1 MKMKAFAVFGNLFF
15 LLSTRLLATEYYMT
29 PSGAGA
35 QDGSNWENALAKSA
49 LGTTL
54 NTTMGAGDSLFLGS
68 GNYGS
73 SSLSLTS
80 SGTAGAWKSVIGV
93 DTGSGVPHFSGS
105 GNWYRSNPDS
115 GQWQIVNVAGNYWH
129 VENLELS
136 GVQYA
141 VKNSTSARP
150 SHYQFKDLYIHDVRH
165 GVYLSYLDDSRF
177 DNVLVT
183 AYTKQGFRLDRGC
196 DNVVF
201 ENCVADL
208 TGDDASW
215 WDYSEPFPF
224 GFVLYNNGANSNI
237 SFVDCVAANNRRN
250 NQGIS
255 YWNGDGFVV
264 ENTTTGVSF
273 ENCLAINNEDGGFDL
288 KPVATLV
295 DCVSVLNYRGF
306 RFWGN
311 SSAENC
317 VAVAPYRRSNGNPTG
332 GYGGAGAWTK
342 NGTATLSHFT
352 FYADAGTAAHEEGS
366 GNLTLTDSILAFTGA
381 GGGFTSGSI
390 TLGAGTVTYR
400 PGSGVDPDFVNASIA
415 WDGTGTDLNSQTYGD
430 TKGYYFD
437 AGVPMVEW
445 VLPEA
450 DAYVHN
456 DNPTTNYGS
465 VEQMLVKHVNSSE
478 YTRNSYV
485 RFPISGI
492 SENMSSATLK
502 LKVKAIGGEGSGSRW
517 VEVRMLNDD
526 SWGESSVTW
535 NNRPTVGSTIATI
548 DAGTVD
554 ETYEIDVTAYV
565 QSEYANDGVVSFA
578 LVQPTNTN
586 KLVSFYSRESTG
598 NEPTLEVEYVDD
610 PVEPVLVFDAG
621 NFSDYSSQSTS
632 GGMTLEASDTA
643 IHLSGNTW
651 RKYAYAYTV
660 TANTVIEVTVDASDV
675 GELFCIGLDSD
686 NNYAT
691 GATNIKIAGS
701 QTHASF
707 VPVGTAYTAGSGPV
721 TYLIPVGT
729 VFTGSMTY
737 LTFIGDDDANENCD
751 VTFSDIRIYENE

>member
-1 MKMKAFAVFGNLFF
+1 
-15 LLSTRLLATEYYMT
+15 MT

-35 QDGSNWENALAKSA
+35 LDGSDWANALAKSS
-49 LGTTL
+49 LSTTL
-54 NTTMGAGDSLFLGS
+54 NTTMAAGDTLFLGS

-73 SSLSLTS
+73 STLSLTS
-80 SGTAGAWKSVIGV
+80 SGTDQAWKSVIGV
-93 DTGSGVPHFSGS
+93 DTGSGIPHFSGS

-115 GQWQIVNVAGNYWH
+115 GQWQIVNVAGHYWH

-141 VKNSTSARP
+141 IKNSTSA
-150 SHYQFKDLYIHDVRH
+150 SASNFQFTDLYIHDVRH

-183 AYTKQGFRLDRGC
+183 AYTKHGFRLDRGC
-196 DNVVF
+196 DDVVF

-208 TGDDASW
+208 SGDDASW

-224 GFVLYNNGANSNI
+224 GFVLYNNGANTNI
-237 SFVDCVAANNRRN
+237 SFVNCVAANNRRN

-273 ENCLAINNEDGGFDL
+273 DNCLAINNEDGGFDL

-311 SSAENC
+311 SSADNC
-317 VAVAPYRRSNGNPTG
+317 VAVAPFRRSNSNLSG
-332 GYGGAGAWTK
+332 GYGGAGVWTK

-352 FYADAGTAAHEEGS
+352 FYADAGTAAHEEGT
-366 GNLTLTDSILAFTGA
+366 GNLTLTDSILAFSGA
-381 GGGFTSGSI
+381 SGGFTSGSI

-400 PGSGVDPDFVNASIA
+400 PGSGVDPDFVNASTS
-415 WDGTGTDLNSQTYGD
+415 WDGSGTDLNSQTYGD

-450 DAYVHN
+450 DAYVH
-456 DNPTTNYGS
+456 DDFPTTNFGS
-465 VEQMLVKHVNSSE
+465 LDYLLVKDANTSE
-478 YTRNSYV
+478 YTRNSFV
-485 RFPISGI
+485 RFPVSTL
-492 SENMSSATLK
+492 SENISTVTLK
-502 LKVKAIGGEGSGSRW
+502 LKVKAIGGEGAGSRW
-517 VEVRMLNDD
+517 VEVRKLSDD
-526 SWGESSVTW
+526 SWGESTVTW
-535 NNRPTVGSTIATI
+535 NNKPSAGSLIATL

-565 QSEYANDGVVSFA
+565 QSEFAGDGVVSFA
-578 LVQPTNTN
+578 LVQPNNTN
-586 KLVSFYSRESTG
+586 RMVSFYSRESNG
-598 NEPTLEVEYVDD
+598 NEPSLEVEFTAE
-610 PVEPVLVFDAG
+610 PAEPVLVFDAV
-621 NFSDYSSQSTS
+621 NFSDYASQSAS
-632 GGMTLEASDTA
+632 GGMTLEAADTA
-643 IHLSGNTW
+643 IHLTGNTW
-651 RKYAYAYTV
+651 RKYAYTYTV
-660 TANTVIEVTVDASDV
+660 TTNTVVEVTVDATDV
-675 GELFCIGLDSD
+675 GELMCIGLDSD
-686 NNYAT
+686 NDYAT
-691 GATNIKIAGS
+691 GTTNIKIAGS

-707 VPVGTAYTAGSGPV
+707 VPVGTSYIAGSGPV
-721 TYLIPVGT
+721 TYIIPVGT
-729 VFTGSMTY
+729 VFTGNMSY
-737 LTFIGDDDANENCD
+737 LTFIGDDDAGEDID
-751 VTFSDIRIYENE
+751 VIFSDVRIYEAE